1 MLIVFPCSLYKI
13 IQNQS
18 RLHPGLQCFMCFVK
32 VDDSDKLLEVNPKI
46 FMQQEKETLISYRQW
61 PHCTIKHFFD
71 INEVELK

>member
-1 MLIVFPCSLYKI
+1 
-13 IQNQS
+13 
-18 RLHPGLQCFMCFVK
+18 MCFVK

-46 FMQQEKETLISYRQW
+46 FMQQEKEILISYRQW